1 MTGHLTTCYPLL
13 TGPDASAQPATPHY
27 NTAMLT
33 DLVSQRHLEVAR
45 EALSDAGGVKDG
57 IALLKVWLH
66 QRQLDK
72 VRLSVFYQGA
82 PCRSYKV
89 LKCLIYV
96 FPFIRLFR
104 KVLSLGV
111 LDQRSLKG
119 LILNATE
126 FFQILEKFSF
136 KEISKLSRI
145 SKLMHLDL
153 KVYSS
158 CLIKPGVKKFKVL
171 I

>member
-1 MTGHLTTCYPLL
+1 MTGPLTTCYPLL

-45 EALSDAGGVKDG
+45 EALSDARGVKDG

-72 VRLSVFYQGA
+72 VRLG
-82 PCRSYKV
+82 RSYKV
-89 LKCLIYV
+89 LKCLIFV

-104 KVLSLGV
+104 KVLRLGV

-126 FFQILEKFSF
+126 FFQILEKLRS
-136 KEISKLSRI
+136 
-145 SKLMHLDL
+145 
-153 KVYSS
+153 
-158 CLIKPGVKKFKVL
+158 KKFL
-171 I
+171 NFLESAN